1 VNTIDNR
8 LEEMQELQE
17 IERIEQE
24 AGLKTSPQMD
34 SSNHMS
40 GSFMSES
47 VYGKL
52 NSPQARKRRAMSN
65 GLVMLML
72 ISGRMA
78 TPVLQKHLGHG
89 TNIRT
94 FQGHNDPITAMDFDL
109 PFGTLVT
116 ASLDSTLRVWDLS
129 YGRCQGQLEGH
140 NGNHFLPHV

>member
-1 VNTIDNR
+1 M
-8 LEEMQELQE
+8 EELQE

-34 SSNHMS
+34 SSDHMS

-52 NSPQARKRRAMSN
+52 NSPQARKRRAMS
-65 GLVMLML
+65 MLFYAL
-72 ISGRMA
+72 RLTLGRMA

-89 TNIRT
+89 TSIRT
-94 FQGHNDPITAMDFDL
+94 FQGHNDPITAMDFDI

-116 ASLDSTLRVWDLS
+116 ASLDSTVRIWDLS
-129 YGRCQGQLEGH
+129 NGRCQGQLEGH
-140 NGNHFLPHV
+140 NGNRLSQIN